1 MLKHLERRDTRHMIV
16 LELLKIALVEGNN
29 FVYSQTILLLRRIVA
44 KNKYK
49 KQVL

>member
-1 MLKHLERRDTRHMIV
+1 MIV